1 MVLLKN
7 NTTVRVIHGNC
18 ICKLLLKMAAE
29 ILVKYRKQQKTR
41 IGEMNMEETQK
52 QNAEILTQIK
62 EQLDALQTQVE
73 KQVLIQSEQT
83 SRLLEEL
90 DHYKKG
96 SSDRFEN
103 QLLKA
108 VIKIRMDIK
117 RNLASERFRQ
127 KSAEELLEAYR
138 YIFEDISDL
147 LELQN
152 CDEFQSE
159 PGSEFD
165 PSIHQAKI
173 EPTEEP
179 EKNRLVKCSL
189 TPGFRKDGKTLVAER
204 VVVYKYQ

>member
-1 MVLLKN
+1 
-7 NTTVRVIHGNC
+7 
-18 ICKLLLKMAAE
+18 
-29 ILVKYRKQQKTR
+29 
-41 IGEMNMEETQK
+41 MEETQK

>member
-1 MVLLKN
+1 
-7 NTTVRVIHGNC
+7 
-18 ICKLLLKMAAE
+18 
-29 ILVKYRKQQKTR
+29 
-41 IGEMNMEETQK
+41 MEENQTQ
-52 QNAEILTQIK
+52 NPEILTQIR
-62 EQLDALQTQVE
+62 EQLDSLQTQME
-73 KQVLIQSEQT
+73 KQVLLQSEQT
-83 SRLLEEL
+83 GRLLEEL

-108 VIKIRMDIK
+108 VIKIRLDIK
-117 RNLASERFRQ
+117 RNLASEKFRQ
-127 KSAEELLEAYR
+127 KSAEELLEAYG
-138 YIFEDISDL
+138 YIFEDISDM

-173 EPTEEP
+173 EPTDDP

-189 TPGFRKDGKTLVAER
+189 TPGFRKDGKTLVSER